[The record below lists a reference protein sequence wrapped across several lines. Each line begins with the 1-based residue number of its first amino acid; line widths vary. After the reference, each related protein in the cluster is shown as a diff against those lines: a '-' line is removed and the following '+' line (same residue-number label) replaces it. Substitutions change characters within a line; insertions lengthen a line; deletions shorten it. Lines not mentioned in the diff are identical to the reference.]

1 MSWNVWWNL
10 VVGRISIWVS
20 FEISSLQLVFK
31 KLIGHLN
38 GIEVLDYFGF
48 VFHNSCFLA
57 GKTHWDQVSTNVNV
71 WIAWI
76 ICLLF
81 FLEFDL
87 TNEFTRNDQS
97 LGVWSRVFFMPPRI
111 LFYSVIYYFIYY
123 SVNFIILFYF
133 ILILAFP
140 VKTRQLSC

>member
-57 GKTHWDQVSTNVNV
+57 GKTHRDQVSANVNV
-71 WIAWI
+71 WIVWI

-97 LGVWSRVFFMPPRI
+97 LGVFGVGFFSCLLEFYFIPLFII
-111 LFYSVIYYFIYY
+111 LF
-123 SVNFIILFYF
+123 IIPLILLFYF